1 MRVRPPGGSDARVSQ
16 NHRIGLR
23 DRNAM
28 PSSRCVVDN
37 VSVMS
42 TPQQP
47 GWDAGQGP
55 GQAPPVG
62 YGPPSGYGPQPPG
75 AHQPHLPYSPQAVAG
90 YPSQPTTMPGT
101 VRAAQVL
108 YFVMA
113 GLVALGMVLADDA
126 EKAGAIAGASFPVI
140 FGFVCALRFGKSG
153 PVNRRTAIVF
163 ASLMI
168 AVGFGAMGQRQP
180 AGLVE
185 LVFGIVIVVLLA
197 QRQSAEWFR
206 RIRS

>member
-1 MRVRPPGGSDARVSQ
+1 
-16 NHRIGLR
+16 
-23 DRNAM
+23 
-28 PSSRCVVDN
+28 
-37 VSVMS
+37 
-42 TPQQP
+42 
-47 GWDAGQGP
+47 P

-62 YGPPSGYGPQPPG
+62 YGPPAGYGPQPPG
-75 AHQPHLPYSPQAVAG
+75 AYQPHLPYNPQAGAG
-90 YPSQPTTMPGT
+90 YPPQPMTMPGT

-108 YFVMA
+108 FFVMA
-113 GLVALGMVLADDA
+113 GLVALGIVLSGDP
-126 EKAGAIAGASFPVI
+126 EKAGAIVGASFPVI
-140 FGFVCALRFGKSG
+140 VGFVCALRFGKSG
-153 PVNRRTAIVF
+153 PGNRTTAIVF

-185 LVFGIVIVVLLA
+185 LVFGIVIVVLLS